1 MAAVT
6 EMVMALLDLR
16 ATLVIGA
23 AIGVTLFTPALLSVS
38 RAMAQ

>member
-1 MAAVT
+1 MSAVT
-6 EMVMALLDLR
+6 EMVMAPLDLR

-38 RAMAQ
+38 RVMGQ